1 MEHIIFVFCLTKQT
15 FDALIRTLRAQAS
28 LVEDLLLEGYDFV
41 VPRRFQSDPLEKRF
55 SRYRQMS
62 GGRFLVSLREVL
74 SSERILAISS
84 LLKENINFWEENVSS
99 GHSDMSRDFIIDV
112 DLINNEIQD
121 ASLCDHS
128 SEVASTIAGYITKKL
143 IKKS

>member
-74 SSERILAISS
+74 LSERIFCYI
-84 LLKENINFWEENVSS
+84 I
-99 GHSDMSRDFIIDV
+99 FIKRKHQF
-112 DLINNEIQD
+112 LGRE
-121 ASLCDHS
+121 C
-128 SEVASTIAGYITKKL
+128 YIW
-143 IKKS
+143 SFRYV